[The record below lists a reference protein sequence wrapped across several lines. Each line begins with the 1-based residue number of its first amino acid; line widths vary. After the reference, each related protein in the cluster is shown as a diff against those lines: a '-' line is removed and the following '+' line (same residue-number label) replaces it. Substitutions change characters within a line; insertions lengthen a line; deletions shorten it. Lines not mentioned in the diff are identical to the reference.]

1 MAVRLPESRFDSAP
15 GCTVHALPQPQQLA
29 ALGTVLCLYRPQ
41 QGGELSGWAQ
51 SVRVEAQV
59 GVESDG
65 LRESLVFFDREGRCC
80 WRLWLLPDSDF
91 LAWDRV
97 SASLPHRNAAEP
109 VDGIGERLW
118 QRLARRLAGER
129 WRACVLQLHALPPAP
144 ALPVLA
150 ASLTSLSALGAATA
164 RVIARAEGADIEIAL
179 DDCCCAH
186 AALAASASASR
197 DTAVIPIIPS
207 RKREPT

>member
-1 MAVRLPESRFDSAP
+1 MAGRLPESRFDSAS
-15 GCTVHALPQPQQLA
+15 GRTVHALPQPQQLA

-51 SVRVEAQV
+51 SVRAEAQV

-65 LRESLVFFDREGRCC
+65 LRERLIFFDREGRCC

-97 SASLPHRNAAEP
+97 SASLPHRDGAGP

-118 QRLARRLAGER
+118 QRLARRLAGGS
-129 WRACVLQLHALPPAP
+129 WRACVLRLHALTPMPAVS
-144 ALPVLA
+144 VLA
-150 ASLTSLSALGAATA
+150 ASLAPLSVLGAATA
-164 RVIARAEGADIEIAL
+164 REIARVEGADMEIAL
-179 DDCCCAH
+179 DDCCGAQ
-186 AALAASASASR
+186 AAPAARASASR

-207 RKREPT
+207 RKREPR